1 MSFEKRNPG
10 ADRVLLTG
18 RPHPSGRQRKACVH
32 EGPGVVLEPF
42 ARRETA
48 RARTGRPRWY
58 PKVNQTRNGPGSQKR
73 NPGTNVNEE
82 SNMGIVPAK
91 PPNKIRGNTEGGGG
105 GGKARDQG
113 EHHGT

>member
-1 MSFEKRNPG
+1 MSFEKHNPG

-18 RPHPSGRQRKACVH
+18 RQQQRTRLAPRASGV
-32 EGPGVVLEPF
+32 PGVVLEPS

-58 PKVNQTRNGPGSQKR
+58 RKADQARIGPGSQKH
-73 NPGTNVNEE
+73 NPDMYTGEE
-82 SNMGIVPAK
+82 SNTGIVPTK
-91 PPNKIRGNTEGGGG
+91 LPNKGRGNTAGGGG